1 MVNTVTQ
8 TVAWPSTSQ
17 TIKSFFTAGIT
28 RAWRYYSDK
37 RRESKEKAKKD
48 ALKKSEPTDE
58 KKE

>member
-1 MVNTVTQ
+1 MAKTVTQ

-17 TIKSFFTAGIT
+17 TIKSFFTAGIG

-37 RRESKEKAKKD
+37 RRKSQEKAKKD
-48 ALKKSEPTDE
+48 ALKKLQSVE